1 MLAGR
6 ADWRG
11 NYGPVSTPA
20 RRNIAAWSSISMGSG
35 CSQRLV
41 NDEAQL
47 VELISEVQQLADG
60 GVVMWAIDLN
70 VVGERW

>member
-1 MLAGR
+1 
-6 ADWRG
+6 
-11 NYGPVSTPA
+11 

>member
-1 MLAGR
+1 VVVARQLWAGIDAGKTEHR
-6 ADWRG
+6 CVVVDFDEKR
-11 NYGPVSTPA
+11 VLS
-20 RRNIAAWSSISMGSG
+20 R
-35 CSQRLV
+35 RLV